1 MVMYSQDLL
10 MKFSDRNRITF
21 IIGLVFTIGIL
32 ILDNFVSKI

>member
-21 IIGLVFTIGIL
+21 IIGLVFTMWYFDIR
-32 ILDNFVSKI
+32 